1 MEAEILKRINTTG
14 EKAYESALLSG
25 IETVKAALSK
35 STFDGDIGTHA
46 SKIRELKSKAKE
58 IWIEKIVKPIR

>member
-35 STFDGDIGTHA
+35 STFDGDINTHNKA
-46 SKIRELKSKAKE
+46 IVKLKVLAEKVWAR
-58 IWIEKIVKPIR
+58 KIVKEIT